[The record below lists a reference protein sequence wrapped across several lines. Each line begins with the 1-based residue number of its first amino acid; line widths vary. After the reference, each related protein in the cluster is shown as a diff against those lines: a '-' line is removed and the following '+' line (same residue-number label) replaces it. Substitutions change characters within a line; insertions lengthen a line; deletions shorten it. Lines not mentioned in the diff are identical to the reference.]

1 MLVLNRITNSCIAQA
16 QNSSPFWID
25 FTRIATVHR
34 IGITM
39 RPCIHR
45 GMCGTIGFLLT
56 CNTGNQII
64 LTASKVPFMLYIYTI
79 LTSYITGFGRL
90 ELFST
95 MNTAFT
101 THSTVI
107 IKQCSRRI
115 IIFINQRCII
125 TVILVMICRRMTSL
139 SHRIS
144 FCTNQTKGGTAFSAS
159 II

>member
-16 QNSSPFWID
+16 QNGSPFWID

-39 RPCIHR
+39 RACVHR
-45 GMCGTIGFLLT
+45 GLCGAIGFLLT

-107 IKQCSRRI
+107 IKQCSCRI
-115 IIFINQRCII
+115 VILINQRCIVA
-125 TVILVMICRRMTSL
+125 VILVMICRRMMSL
-139 SHRIS
+139 SHRIC
-144 FCTNQTKGGTAFSAS
+144 FCTNQTKGGTAFSA
-159 II
+159 III